1 MEFLYFLCKTFIK
14 LPDDPFIT
22 EMNPVHKL
30 FFFFHWLNE
39 NNAKYELAKNHAY
52 IIGGFINPE
61 AVKKLLGVGEITSS
75 DEDLEGTLDLIS
87 KSPSKTPNKSDQAN
101 NSSMK
106 KRKIIRKW

>member
-1 MEFLYFLCKTFIK
+1 MEFLYFLCKTFKK

-39 NNAKYELAKNHAY
+39 NNNKYELAKNHAY

-61 AVKKLLGVGEITSS
+61 AVKKLLGTGNKTSS
-75 DEDLEGTLDLIS
+75 DEDMDEAMEMIA
-87 KSPSKTPNKSDQAN
+87 KAKPSAPSQAN
-101 NSSMK
+101 NLPGK
-106 KRKIIRKW
+106 KRRKIIRK